1 MIRNYFSIAW
11 RNLLKSKGYSLINI
25 GGLAAGM
32 AVSMLI
38 GLWIWD
44 ELSFNKYN
52 KNYDRVAQLMQTQ
65 DFGGQLDTWQTMP
78 YPVGDELRERYGSDF
93 KKVVMSSWEFYKVL
107 SVGDKKLRKI
117 GKFMEPDG
125 PALMDVQMLRGSRE
139 ALKDPSSILLSATT
153 AAAYFGNEDPI
164 GKTMRLDNRENLIV
178 KGVYKDL
185 PNNSS
190 FNSVGFI
197 APWSVYIKN
206 DLPGLKDNKDLW
218 GLNAFIVYVELAD
231 NVTMTSASAKIARMR
246 LEHLDEEDK
255 RFNPVIFL
263 HPMSKWHLHE
273 EFKNGVNSGGRI
285 QFVWLFGVIGVFVL
299 LLACINFMNLST
311 ARSEK
316 RAREVGIRKSVGS
329 LRSQLIAQFF
339 SESLLVVAL
348 AFILC
353 VAITQLVLPFFNNVA
368 DKKISILWTNP
379 IFWLAGI
386 IITLLTGLVAG
397 SYPAFYLSSFQP
409 VKVLK
414 GTFRVGRHAAL
425 PRKILVVMQFTVSL
439 VLIIGTIVV
448 FRQVQFARTRPVGYS
463 REGLITMELN
473 VPDIHDHFDAVR
485 SELINSRTIV
495 EMSEASAPTTAIW
508 QTNGDISWKGKD
520 PALTIDMP
528 SVAVSPEYGKTV
540 GWQFKAGRD
549 FSRAFASDSS
559 AFVVNETAVKFM
571 GLKDPVGEI
580 LQWGNKSFTIIGVVK
595 DMVMESPYQPVRPAI
610 FHMTMENLGIML
622 IRIHPELDAQTALTK
637 IEEVFKRYSP
647 EQPFD
652 YRFVDVEY
660 AKKFGTEVRVGKL
673 TGFFSILAI
682 FISCLGLF
690 GMASFMAERRTKEI
704 GVRKVLGASVFNLW
718 TMLSKDF
725 VKLVG
730 VAFLI
735 AGPVGYYFMGEWL
748 ARYPYRAE
756 MSWWVFVVAGAGALV
771 VTLVTVSFQS
781 VKAALMNPVKSLK
794 AE

>member
-1 MIRNYFSIAW
+1 M
-11 RNLLKSKGYSLINI
+11 
-25 GGLAAGM
+25 GM
-32 AVSMLI
+32 AVAMLI

-44 ELSFNKYN
+44 ELSFDKYN
-52 KNYDRVAQLMQTQ
+52 RHYDRIAQLMQTQ
-65 DFGGQLDTWQTMP
+65 DFGGQIDTWRTMP

-93 KKVVMSSWEFYKVL
+93 KQVVMSSWDFYKVL

-117 GKFMEPDG
+117 GKFMEPNG
-125 PALMDVQMLRGSRE
+125 PALMDIKMLRGSRD
-139 ALKDPSSILLSATT
+139 ALKDPSSILLSAST
-153 AAAYFGNEDPI
+153 AAAYFGNEDPLDKAI
-164 GKTMRLDNRENLIV
+164 RLDNKENLIV
-178 KGVYKDL
+178 KGIYEDL
-185 PNNSS
+185 PYNSS
-190 FNSVGFI
+190 FNDIGFI

-206 DLPGLKDNKDLW
+206 DLPGLKDNKDIW
-218 GLNAFIVYVELAD
+218 GFNAFLVYVELAD
-231 NVTMTSASAKIARMR
+231 NVSVASASAKIARLR
-246 LEHLDEEDK
+246 EEHLSEEDK
-255 RFNPVIFL
+255 RFKPVVFL
-263 HPMSKWHLHE
+263 HPMSNWHLHE
-273 EFKNGVNSGGRI
+273 EFKNGVNAGGRI
-285 QFVWLFGVIGVFVL
+285 QFVWLFGVIGLFVL

-316 RAREVGIRKSVGS
+316 RAREVGIRKAIGS
-329 LRSQLIAQFF
+329 LRTQLIGQFF

-353 VAITQLVLPFFNNVA
+353 IVITQLALPFFNNVA
-368 DKKISILWTNP
+368 DKKMSILWTNP
-379 IFWLAGI
+379 IFWLTGI
-386 IITLLTGLVAG
+386 VVTLLTGLVAG

-414 GTFRVGRHAAL
+414 GTFRVGRNAAL
-425 PRKILVVMQFTVSL
+425 PRRILVVMQFTVSL
-439 VLIIGTIVV
+439 VLIIGTITV

-463 REGLITMELN
+463 REGLISMELN
-473 VPDIHDHFDAVR
+473 VPDIHEHFNAVR
-485 SELINSRTIV
+485 SELINSRAIV
-495 EMSEASAPTTAIW
+495 EMSEASAPTTTIW

-520 PALTIDMP
+520 PNLAIDMP
-528 SVAVSPEYGKTV
+528 NVTVSSEYGKAV

-549 FSRAFASDSS
+549 FATNFASDSA
-559 AFVVNETAVKFM
+559 AFVVNEAAVKFM

-580 LQWGNKSFTIIGVVK
+580 LQWGNRSFTIIGVVK
-595 DMVMESPYQPVRPAI
+595 DMIMESPYQPVRPAV
-610 FHMTMENLGIML
+610 FHMNRDNLGIML
-622 IRIHPELDAQTALTK
+622 IRINPALDAQTALAK
-637 IEEVFKRYSP
+637 IEAVFKKYSP

-673 TGFFSILAI
+673 TGFFSLLAI

-725 VKLVG
+725 VMLVA

-735 AGPVGYYFMGEWL
+735 AMPMAYYFMREWL
-748 ARYPYRAE
+748 QNYQYRSE
-756 MSWWVFVVAGAGALV
+756 ISWWIFAVAGLGILV

-781 VKAALMNPVKSLK
+781 VRAALMNPVRSLK

>member
-1 MIRNYFSIAW
+1 MIRNHFRIAW

-32 AVSMLI
+32 AVAMLI

-44 ELSFNKYN
+44 ELSFDKYN
-52 KNYDRVAQLMQTQ
+52 KNYGRIAQLMQTQ

-78 YPVGDELRERYGSDF
+78 PPVGDELREKYGSNF
-93 KKVVMSSWEFYKVL
+93 KQVVMASWDFYKVL

-117 GKFMEPDG
+117 GKFMEPNG
-125 PALMDVQMLRGSRE
+125 PALMDVEMLRGAQD
-139 ALKDPSSILLSATT
+139 ALKDPSSILLSAST
-153 AAAYFGNEDPI
+153 AAAYFGKDDPM
-164 GKTMRLDNRENLIV
+164 GKVMRLDNKADLIV

-185 PNNSS
+185 PNNSTFS
-190 FNSVGFI
+190 KVGFI
-197 APWSVYIKN
+197 APWNVYVEN
-206 DLPGLKDNKDLW
+206 DVPWVKMNKDNW
-218 GLNAFIVYVELAD
+218 GSNSFLAYVELAD
-231 NVTMTSASAKIARMR
+231 NVDMASASAKIAQLRAV
-246 LEHLDEEDK
+246 HLSEEDK
-255 RFNPVIFL
+255 RFKPVVFL

-273 EFKNGVNSGGRI
+273 EFKNGVNTGGRI
-285 QFVWLFGVIGVFVL
+285 QFVWLFSIIGVFVL

-316 RAREVGIRKSVGS
+316 RAREVGIRKAIGS
-329 LRSQLIAQFF
+329 LRTQLIGQFF

-348 AFILC
+348 AFVLC
-353 VAITQLVLPFFNNVA
+353 IAITQLTLPFFNNVA
-368 DKKISILWTNP
+368 DKKIAILWTNP
-379 IFWLAGI
+379 VFWLTGVVVI
-386 IITLLTGLVAG
+386 LLTGLVAG

-414 GTFRVGRHAAL
+414 GTFRAGRNAAL
-425 PRKILVVMQFTVSL
+425 PRKILVVLQFTVSL
-439 VLIIGTIVV
+439 ILIIGTIVV
-448 FRQVQFARTRPVGYS
+448 FRQVQYAMTRPVGYS
-463 REGLITMELN
+463 REGLITMELT

-485 SELINSRTIV
+485 SELINNGAIV
-495 EMSEASAPTTAIW
+495 EMSETSSPTTTVW

-520 PALTIDMP
+520 PTLTVDVP
-528 SVAVSPEYGKTV
+528 SVGVTSGYGKAV

-549 FSRAFASDSS
+549 FSREFVSDSS

-580 LQWGNKSFTIIGVVK
+580 LQWGDKSFTIIGVVK
-595 DMVMESPYQPVRPAI
+595 DMIMESPYQPVRPAV
-610 FHMTMENLGIML
+610 FHMGRGNLGIILM
-622 IRIHPELDAQTALTK
+622 RINPTLDAQTALAK
-637 IEEVFKRYSP
+637 IEAVFKRYSP
-647 EQPFD
+647 GQPFE
-652 YRFVDVEY
+652 YKFVDVEY
-660 AKKFGTEVRVGKL
+660 AKKFDTEVRVGKL
-673 TGFFSILAI
+673 TGFFSLLAI

-725 VKLVG
+725 VLLVV

-735 AGPVGYYFMGEWL
+735 AMPMAYFFMHGWL
-748 ARYPYRAE
+748 QHYSYRSE
-756 MSWWVFVVAGAGALV
+756 ISWWIFVVAGLGILL
-771 VTLVTVSFQS
+771 VTLLTVSFQS
-781 VKAALMNPVKSLK
+781 VRAALMNPVKSLK

>member
-1 MIRNYFSIAW
+1 M
-11 RNLLKSKGYSLINI
+11 
-25 GGLAAGM
+25 GM
-32 AVSMLI
+32 AVAMLI

-52 KNYDRVAQLMQTQ
+52 KNYDRIAQLMQTQ

-78 YPVGDELRERYGSDF
+78 YPVGDALRERYGSDF
-93 KKVVMSSWEFYKVL
+93 RQVVMSSWDFYRVL

-117 GKFMEPDG
+117 GKFMEPNG
-125 PALMDVQMLRGSRE
+125 PALMDVQMLSGSRD
-139 ALKDPSSILLSATT
+139 ALKDPSAILLSAST
-153 AAAYFGNEDPI
+153 AAAYFGQEDPV
-164 GKTMRLDNRENLIV
+164 GKTIRVDNKENLVVRGI
-178 KGVYKDL
+178 YKDL
-185 PNNSS
+185 PFNSS
-190 FNSVGFI
+190 FSKVGFI
-197 APWSVYIKN
+197 APWSVYIRN
-206 DLPGLKDNKDLW
+206 NQPGLLDNKDNW
-218 GLNAFIVYVELAD
+218 GLNAFLVYVELAD
-231 NVTMTSASAKIARMR
+231 NVTMSTASAKIAKLRAD
-246 LEHLDEEDK
+246 HLSEEDK

-273 EFKNGVNSGGRI
+273 EFKNGVNTGGRI
-285 QFVWLFGVIGVFVL
+285 QFVWLFGIIGMFVL

-316 RAREVGIRKSVGS
+316 RAREVGIRKSIGS
-329 LRSQLIAQFF
+329 LRSQLIGQFF
-339 SESLLVVAL
+339 SESFLVVLL
-348 AFILC
+348 AFVLC
-353 VAITQLVLPFFNNVA
+353 VAITQLTLPFFNTVA
-368 DKKISILWTNP
+368 DKKMSIPWGNP
-379 IFWLAGI
+379 VFWLAGI
-386 IITLLTGLVAG
+386 VVTLLTGLLAG

-463 REGLITMELN
+463 REGLVIMELN
-473 VPDIHDHFDAVR
+473 VPNIHDHFEAVR
-485 SELINSRTIV
+485 SELINSGAII
-495 EMSEASAPTTAIW
+495 EMSEASTPTTNVW
-508 QTNGDISWKGKD
+508 QTTGDISWKGKD
-520 PALTIDMP
+520 PTLTIDMP
-528 SVAVSPEYGKTV
+528 TVAVSSGYGKAV

-549 FSRAFASDSS
+549 FSRDYSSDSS
-559 AFVVNETAVKFM
+559 GLVVNEAAVKFM
-571 GLKDPVGEI
+571 GLKDPVGE
-580 LQWGNKSFTIIGVVK
+580 LVQWGDKSFTIIGVVK

-610 FHMTMENLGIML
+610 FCMNSDNMGLML
-622 IRIHPELDAQTALTK
+622 IRIHPKLDAQTALAK
-637 IEEVFKRYSP
+637 IESVFKRYSP

-673 TGFFSILAI
+673 TAFFSVLAI

-730 VAFLI
+730 LAFLI
-735 AGPVGYYFMGEWL
+735 AGPVGYYFMNEWL
-748 ARYPYRAE
+748 AGYQYRAE
-756 MSWWVFVVAGAGALV
+756 LSWWVFVVAGAGALI

>member
-32 AVSMLI
+32 AVAMLI

-44 ELSFNKYN
+44 ELSFDKYN
-52 KNYDRVAQLMQTQ
+52 KNYDRIAQLMQTQ

-78 YPVGDELRERYGSDF
+78 YPVGDELREKYGSDF
-93 KKVVMSSWEFYKVL
+93 KQVVMSSWDFYKVL

-117 GKFMEPDG
+117 GKFMEPAG
-125 PALMDVQMLRGSRE
+125 PALMDVQMLRGSQD
-139 ALKDPSSILLSATT
+139 ALKDPSSILLSAST
-153 AAAYFGNEDPI
+153 AAAYFGEEDPM
-164 GKTMRLDNRENLIV
+164 GKTMRLDNKENLIV
-178 KGVYKDL
+178 KGVYEDL
-185 PNNSS
+185 PYNSS
-190 FNSVGFI
+190 FSNIGFI
-197 APWSVYIKN
+197 APWSVYVKN
-206 DLPGLKDNKDLW
+206 DVPWVKTSSDIW
-218 GLNAFIVYVELAD
+218 GSNSFLVYVKLAD
-231 NVTMTSASAKIARMR
+231 NVDMASASAKIAKLRA
-246 LEHLDEEDK
+246 EHVGEQEK
-255 RFNPVIFL
+255 RFKPVVFL

-285 QFVWLFGVIGVFVL
+285 QFVWLFGIIGVFVL

-316 RAREVGIRKSVGS
+316 RAREVGIRKAIGS
-329 LRSQLIAQFF
+329 FRSQLIGQFF

-348 AFILC
+348 AFVVCIG
-353 VAITQLVLPFFNNVA
+353 ITQLILPFFNNVA
-368 DKKISILWTNP
+368 DKKISILWSNP
-379 IFWLAGI
+379 LFWLTGI
-386 IITLLTGLVAG
+386 VVTLLTGLVAG

-414 GTFRVGRHAAL
+414 GTFRVGRNAAL

-473 VPDIHDHFDAVR
+473 VPDIHDHFEAVR
-485 SELINSRTIV
+485 TELINSGAII
-495 EMSEASAPTTAIW
+495 EMSETSTPATNVW

-520 PALTIDMP
+520 PNLAIDMP
-528 SVAVSPEYGKTV
+528 NVAVTSGYGKAV

-549 FSRAFASDSS
+549 FSRDFSSDSS
-559 AFVVNETAVKFM
+559 AFVVNEAAVKFM

-580 LQWGNKSFTIIGVVK
+580 VQWGNMSFTIIGVVK
-595 DMVMESPYQPVRPAI
+595 DMIMESPYQPVRPAL
-610 FHMTMENLGIML
+610 FHLNKDNLGIML
-622 IRIHPELDAQTALTK
+622 IRIHPKLDAHAALAK
-637 IEEVFKRYSP
+637 IESVFKRYSP

-652 YRFVDVEY
+652 YQFVDVEY
-660 AKKFGTEVRVGKL
+660 ARKFETEVRVGKL
-673 TGFFSILAI
+673 TGFFSMLAI

-690 GMASFMAERRTKEI
+690 GMASFMVERRTKEI

-725 VKLVG
+725 VGLVG

-735 AGPVGYYFMGEWL
+735 AGPVGYYFMGRWL
-748 ARYPYRAE
+748 ERYQYRAE
-756 MSWWVFVVAGAGALV
+756 MAWWVFVVAGVGVLV

-781 VKAALMNPVKSLK
+781 VRAALMNPVKSLK

>member
-11 RNLLKSKGYSLINI
+11 RNLLKSKGYSFINI

-32 AVSMLI
+32 AVAMLI

-44 ELSFNKYN
+44 ELSFDKYN
-52 KNYDRVAQLMQTQ
+52 RNYDRIAQLMQTQ

-93 KKVVMSSWEFYKVL
+93 RQIVMSSWDFYKVL

-117 GKFMEPDG
+117 GKFMEPGG

-139 ALKDPSSILLSATT
+139 ALKDPSSILLSAST
-153 AAAYFGNEDPI
+153 AAAYFGNDDPM

-178 KGVYKDL
+178 KGVYQDL
-185 PNNSS
+185 PYNSS
-190 FNSVGFI
+190 FNNVGFI
-197 APWSVYIKN
+197 APWSVYIRN
-206 DLPGLKDNKDLW
+206 DLPGLKDNKDNW
-218 GLNAFIVYVELAD
+218 GLNAFLVYVELAD
-231 NVTMTSASAKIARMR
+231 NVTMASASAKIAQLRA
-246 LEHLDEEDK
+246 EHLSEEDK
-255 RFNPVIFL
+255 RFKPVIFL

-285 QFVWLFGVIGVFVL
+285 QFVWLFGIIGVFVL

-316 RAREVGIRKSVGS
+316 RAREVGIRKSIGS
-329 LRSQLIAQFF
+329 LRSQLIGQFF

-348 AFILC
+348 AFVLC
-353 VAITQLVLPFFNNVA
+353 IAITQLALPFFNNVA
-368 DKKISILWTNP
+368 DKKISILWANP
-379 IFWLAGI
+379 VFWLVGI
-386 IITLLTGLVAG
+386 VITLLTGLVAG

-473 VPDIHDHFDAVR
+473 VPDIHDHFEAVR
-485 SELINSRTIV
+485 SELINSGAIV
-495 EMSEASAPTTAIW
+495 EMSEASAPTTNVW

-520 PALTIDMP
+520 PNLTIDMP
-528 SVAVSPEYGKTV
+528 TVTVSPGYGKAV

-549 FSRAFASDSS
+549 FSRDFSSDSS
-559 AFVVNETAVKFM
+559 AFIVNEAAVKFM
-571 GLKDPVGEI
+571 GLKDPVGES
-580 LQWGNKSFTIIGVVK
+580 LQWGNKSFTVIGVVK
-595 DMVMESPYQPVRPAI
+595 DMIMESPYQPVRPAV
-610 FHMTMENLGIML
+610 FHMNRDNLGIML
-622 IRIHPELDAQTALTK
+622 IRIHPKLDAQTALAK
-637 IEEVFKRYSP
+637 IESVFKRYSP

-652 YRFVDVEY
+652 YQFVDAEY

-673 TGFFSILAI
+673 TGFFSVLAI

-748 ARYPYRAE
+748 AGYQYRAE
-756 MSWWVFVVAGAGALV
+756 MSWWVFVVAGAGVLV

-781 VKAALMNPVKSLK
+781 VRAALMNPVKSLK